1 METLLRVNA
10 LSHSF
15 DYPLFN
21 SLNFTLDKKQ
31 SIAVTGVSGSGKSTL
46 LHICSTLLKPKGGE
60 VFINGK
66 DIYRLPSDELVN
78 IRRNSVGIIF
88 QSHFLFKGFSV
99 KENME
104 IATVLTKSDFDKEL
118 IERLGISHILN
129 NKVGDISG
137 GQQQRVSLARI
148 LLKKP
153 KIIFADEPTGN
164 LDAVTAGEVTAL
176 LFDYIKAN
184 NAALFLVTHDLNL
197 AKRCERAYKLENFA
211 LTTLQ

>member
-1 METLLRVNA
+1 MLLDVKN

-21 SLNFTLDKKQ
+21 NLDFTLEEKK
-31 SIAVTGVSGSGKSTL
+31 SMAVTGVSGSGKSTL
-46 LHICSTLLKPKGGE
+46 LHICSTLLRPKNGE
-60 VFINGK
+60 VFINEK
-66 DIYRLPSDELVN
+66 DIYKLPNDELVN
-78 IRRNSVGIIF
+78 IRRCNIGIIF
-88 QSHFLFKGFSV
+88 QSHFLFKGFSAR
-99 KENME
+99 ENIE
-104 IATVLTKSDFDKEL
+104 IATILTKSDFDMEL
-118 IERLGISHILN
+118 VERLGISHILN

-164 LDAVTAGEVTAL
+164 LDAATAGEITAL
-176 LFDYIKAN
+176 LFDYIKTN

-197 AKRCERAYKLENFA
+197 AKKCDAAYKLEN
-211 LTTLQ
+211 LQLKSF